1 MKKADWSILLFLTHL
16 FHLFLLSRLSQNKI
30 LSMHLRLGV
39 FLLIIVSTAGN
50 AQNFEI
56 FSGSINSTLNNSNT
70 VGLRNATFN
79 INLPLTLK
87 KGMLTN
93 SMLFSK
99 HYIDYNTDE
108 TINTA
113 TIESIKTL
121 KYTLGYYT
129 KINNDW
135 GFKMNI
141 SPTISSNF
149 ESGITMDDVFFN
161 GSLAF
166 VKSSKKGR
174 LHLGLVYNTGF
185 GTNKPIPIISYSRK
199 INNTFSYM
207 LGMPI
212 TKIEYTINS
221 TNKANLYL
229 KPKGFYS
236 NISDNLIINT
246 GDTAEKIKYRTIR
259 TGVNYSHAIDDFWK
273 LSLDAG
279 YQFSTKY
286 ELLNDNKSVYEFETK
301 DSFFVGLNLKFD
313 LLKNKKN

>member
-1 MKKADWSILLFLTHL
+1 MD
-16 FHLFLLSRLSQNKI
+16 
-30 LSMHLRLGV
+30 LRLGV
-39 FLLIIVSTAGN
+39 FLLMIVSTAGK

-56 FSGSINSTLNNSNT
+56 FSTGINSTLNNSNS
-70 VGLRNATFN
+70 VGLRNAFIN
-79 INLPLTLK
+79 INLPLILNPN

-93 SMLFSK
+93 SILFSK
-99 HYIDYNTDE
+99 YYVDYNNTE
-108 TINTA
+108 EIMNTA
-113 TIESIKTL
+113 AIESFSTI
-121 KYTLGYYT
+121 KYTLGYFT
-129 KINNDW
+129 KINDTW
-135 GFKMNI
+135 SFKTNI

-149 ESGITMDDVFFN
+149 ESDITMDDVFFN

-166 VKSSKKGR
+166 IKSGKKGL

-185 GTNKPIPIISYSRK
+185 GIDKPIPIISYSRK
-199 INNTFSYM
+199 VNNDFSYM

-212 TKIEYTINS
+212 TKFEYTFNA
-221 TNKANLYL
+221 TNEANFYL

-246 GDTAEKIKYRTIR
+246 TDKAEKIKYRAIQ
-259 TGVNYSHAIDDFWK
+259 TGINYSHSIDEYWK

-286 ELLNDNKSVYEFETK
+286 ELLSNNNSIYEFETK

>member
-1 MKKADWSILLFLTHL
+1 MD
-16 FHLFLLSRLSQNKI
+16 
-30 LSMHLRLGV
+30 LRLGV
-39 FLLIIVSTAGN
+39 FLLMTVSTAGK

-56 FSGSINSTLNNSNT
+56 FSTSINSTLNNSNT
-70 VGLRNATFN
+70 VGLRNASIN
-79 INLPLTLK
+79 INLPLILNPK

-93 SMLFSK
+93 SIFFSK
-99 HYIDYNTDE
+99 YYVDYNTDE
-108 TINTA
+108 IMNTA
-113 TIESIKTL
+113 AIESFNTI
-121 KYTLGYYT
+121 KYTLGYST
-129 KINNDW
+129 KINDTW
-135 GFKMNI
+135 GFKTNI

-149 ESGITMDDVFFN
+149 ESDITMDDVFFN

-166 VKSSKKGR
+166 IKSSKNDR

-185 GTNKPIPIISYSRK
+185 GTNKPIPIISYFRK
-199 INNTFSYM
+199 VNNVFSYM

-212 TKIEYTINS
+212 TKIEYAINT
-221 TNKANLYL
+221 TNQASFYL

-246 GDTAEKIKYRTIR
+246 ADKAEKIKYRTIQS
-259 TGVNYSHAIDDFWK
+259 GISYSHAIDEYWK

-286 ELLNDNKSVYEFETK
+286 ELLSNNNSVYEFETK